1 MKVLLISVTAG
12 FGHHSTANA
21 LADEL
26 TARGAQVQKVDL
38 LEYVNKF
45 IYKAVDKGY
54 LFYTKHAPNQF
65 GSLYRAMEKSS
76 SVRSHFINDLVSELL
91 AAKFNT
97 YFDDFM
103 PDVIITTHI
112 FGAQVLDELKRRNEV
127 ACPVIG
133 IVTDFTLHPFWNEVD
148 RIEYIVTAS
157 ELLNHRI
164 AQRGID
170 QRRLLPFGIPIRPRF
185 LKSVPKSQARQ
196 ALGLREDENTIL
208 IMSGSMGHGNMLKV
222 VAQLD
227 LLQDPLQL
235 LIVCGNNTRMRK
247 KIEAIPLHHTKHVYG
262 FVDNVD
268 LMMDASDCIISK
280 PGGLTT
286 SETLAKRLPM
296 VMVNPIPGQEEDNAN
311 FLVNTGMALATNK
324 HFSVDEAVY
333 YLFSNPRRLELIRQ
347 NIALF
352 SHPDATQRLC
362 DFIFDR
368 YGSC

>member
-12 FGHHSTANA
+12 YGHHSTANA

-26 TARGAQVQKVDL
+26 AARGAQVQKVDL

-45 IYKAVDKGY
+45 IFKAVDKGY

-65 GSLYRAMEKSS
+65 GQLYRAMEKST

-97 YFDDFM
+97 YFDDFV

-127 ACPVIG
+127 SCPVIG

-164 AQRGID
+164 AQRGVD
-170 QRRLLPFGIPIRPRF
+170 QKRLLPFGIPIRPRF
-185 LKSVPKSQARQ
+185 LKSVPKAQARRE
-196 ALGLREDENTIL
+196 LGLREDRNTVL
-208 IMSGSMGHGNMLKV
+208 IMSGSMGHGNMAAV
-222 VAQLD
+222 VQQMDTLE
-227 LLQDPLQL
+227 DPLQL
-235 LIVCGNNTRMRK
+235 LIVCGSNARAK
-247 KIEAIPLHHTKHVYG
+247 KKLEAVKLRHEKHVYG

-268 LMMDASDCIISK
+268 LMMDAADCIVSK

-286 SETLAKRLPM
+286 SETLAKQLPM
-296 VMVNPIPGQEEDNAN
+296 IMINPIPGQEEDNAN
-311 FLVNTGMALATNK
+311 FLLNTGMALTTNK

-333 YLFSNPRRLELIRQ
+333 YLFSNPQRLELIRR

-352 SHPDATQRLC
+352 AHPDATQRLC
-362 DFIFDR
+362 DFIFQKYGDR
-368 YGSC
+368 